1 MKIAEFNEIIEPN
14 DQTEARKAHLEA
26 LRELVGNVYPN
37 KYDRS
42 NITGKEDTISN
53 ILHYEPIA
61 EIVKQLKDATTA
73 GEKPDQELKAQLNE
87 KLKAFG
93 NVRISGRLAVPP
105 RVMGKAAFVHLS
117 DGVCRLQV
125 YVRRDDAKAMVNKS
139 EPSAVA
145 DGLTGHTG
153 NSAEDSNAHLQPSAA
168 ADGSGTESSTNTVSG
183 WEVFKLLDHGDF
195 IGVEGFLFLT
205 NTGELSVHVET
216 LQFLSKSLMPMPDK
230 MHDIGDAEISRRYRY
245 IDLIASSLRNKTDE
259 ELEEEKRTGQKKL
272 TTREVFERRA
282 KLISGM
288 RRFLDDHDY
297 IEVETPMLTPKA
309 TGAAATPFETHHNAL
324 DIPLYARIAPEL
336 YLKRLTVGGFEKVYE
351 LNRNFRNEG
360 LSHKHNPE
368 FTMLEF
374 YCAYMD
380 VNGMMDFAE
389 AMLKES
395 VQKATGGSLQV
406 NYGENKI
413 DSSKQEENKQ
423 AYGGGSI
430 NKPNINE
437 IDFSKF
443 ERISMKQ
450 AIDRFLSSDTYAF
463 NNFIGEKYD
472 SSWLDDAVKLRAL
485 VNSISKTKSVRDDL
499 IGKPGAVKLSEEEIT
514 AKKENI
520 VNSIKKIWQDSLA
533 EAQSN
538 SGDSKTQAEQ
548 SVRELVFLFEEFVEE
563 KLIQPTFIIDYP
575 KSISPL
581 SKASPENPNIA
592 ERFELFINGMECA
605 NGFSELNDP
614 QEQYE
619 RFADQMNERAGG
631 DVEAMVLDEDYIR
644 ALSYGMPPAAGIGIG
659 IDRLV
664 MLLTNKHSIR
674 DVILFP
680 HMRPERKQEE
690 VAEMETPPV
699 NLS

>member
-14 DQTEARKAHLEA
+14 DQTEARMEHLEK
-26 LRELVGNVYPN
+26 LREITGNAYPN
-37 KYDRS
+37 KYERS
-42 NITGKEDTISN
+42 RVTHGEDTITN
-53 ILHYEPIA
+53 ISEFAPVI
-61 EIVKQLKDATTA
+61 EIVRQMHDRTPEN
-73 GEKPDQELKAQLNE
+73 GKPDQELKASLNE
-87 KLKAFG
+87 KLKHFG
-93 NVRISGRLAVPP
+93 TVRIAGRLAVPP

-117 DGVCRLQV
+117 DGVSRLQI
-125 YVRRDDAKAMVNKS
+125 YVRRDDVKGIFNGSTTAMS
-139 EPSAVA
+139 EPSAAA
-145 DGLTGHTG
+145 DGPTSQSEI
-153 NSAEDSNAHLQPSAA
+153 SADKLQPSAA
-168 ADGSGTESSTNTVSG
+168 ADGSEVNG
-183 WEVFKLLDHGDF
+183 WELFKLLDHGDF
-195 IGVEGFLFLT
+195 IGVSGFLFLT

-216 LQFLSKSLMPMPDK
+216 LQFLAKALMPMPDK
-230 MHDIGDAEISRRYRY
+230 MHGIADAEISRRYRY
-245 IDLIASSLRNKTDE
+245 ADLIASSLRIKTDD

-395 VQKATGGSLQV
+395 VYKAIGSYKVKTQQQKGAVLLINTPYRGSLSNPIV
-406 NYGENKI
+406 NDGVE
-413 DSSKQEENKQ
+413 
-423 AYGGGSI
+423 
-430 NKPNINE
+430 KPEYLNVYNTE
-437 IDFSKF
+437 IDFSSF
-443 ERISMKQ
+443 NRLTMKE
-450 AIDRFLSSDTYAF
+450 AI
-463 NNFIGEKYD
+463 EKECGFAKSLIMED
-472 SSWLDDAVKLRAL
+472 MKDWLDKNANAKVLNEFLWWVDNDLSNEVMFYDGAGEPVEKLNQDETNKLIEDKWQEISQKYADVVISEAECVK
-485 VNSISKTKSVRDDL
+485 D
-499 IGKPGAVKLSEEEIT
+499 
-514 AKKENI
+514 I
-520 VNSIKKIWQDSLA
+520 V
-533 EAQSN
+533 E
-538 SGDSKTQAEQ
+538 
-548 SVRELVFLFEEFVEE
+548 LFEDFVEE
-563 KLIQPTFIIDYP
+563 NLIQPTFITNYP

-581 SKASPENPNIA
+581 SKASPENPQIA

-619 RFADQMNERAGG
+619 RFVDQMKERESG
-631 DVEAMVLDEDYIR
+631 DAEAMVLDEDYIR
-644 ALSYGMPPAAGIGIG
+644 ALAYGMPPAAGIGIG

-680 HMRPERKQEE
+680 HMRPERKHEDE
-690 VAEMETPPV
+690 PETPPM
-699 NLS
+699 NPS

>member
-1 MKIAEFNEIIEPN
+1 MSIANTESQTIFEAGIIEAN
-14 DQTEARKAHLEA
+14 DQTEVRVEHLKQLET
-26 LRELVGNVYPN
+26 LIGNSYPN
-37 KYDRS
+37 KFERS
-42 NITGKEDTISN
+42 SISGAEDTISN
-53 ILHYEPIA
+53 ILAFEPVRELA
-61 EIVKQLKDATTA
+61 EELGANRVE
-73 GEKPDQELKAQLNE
+73 GEKPDQDLKARLNE

-117 DGVCRLQV
+117 DGINRLQI
-125 YVRRDDAKAMVNKS
+125 YVRKQDARVLSN
-139 EPSAVA
+139 
-145 DGLTGHTG
+145 DTLTAIEG
-153 NSAEDSNAHLQPSAA
+153 EDAA
-168 ADGSGTESSTNTVSG
+168 
-183 WEVFKLLDHGDF
+183 WEAFKLLDHGDF
-195 IGVEGFLFLT
+195 IGAEGFLFLT

-216 LQFLSKSLMPMPDK
+216 FQFLSKALQPMPDK
-230 MHDIGDAEISRRYRY
+230 MHEIGDAEISRRYRY
-245 IDLIASSLRNKTDE
+245 VDLIASSLRNKTED
-259 ELEEEKRTGQKKL
+259 ELEEEKRTGVKKL

-288 RRFLDDHDY
+288 RRFLDDAGY

-395 VQKATGGSLQV
+395 VEKATGGSLQV
-406 NYGENKI
+406 NFDG
-413 DSSKQEENKQ
+413 
-423 AYGGGSI
+423 
-430 NKPNINE
+430 NE
-437 IDFSKF
+437 IDFSNF
-443 ERISMKQ
+443 RRITMKE
-450 AIDRFLSSDTYAF
+450 AIAENFPNEWKMISDKKIDVAT
-463 NNFIGEKYD
+463 
-472 SSWLDDAVKLRAL
+472 LDDARTVANLVEFNKSFWSKVKEEEGQLK
-485 VNSISKTKSVRDDL
+485 ISESVTE
-499 IGKPGAVKLSEEEIT
+499 IWNKITESEESDELSDSVD
-514 AKKENI
+514 ARNI
-520 VNSIKKIWQDSLA
+520 
-533 EAQSN
+533 EH
-538 SGDSKTQAEQ
+538 
-548 SVRELVFLFEEFVEE
+548 LFEHFAEHR
-563 KLIQPTFIIDYP
+563 LIQPTFIIDYP

-581 SKASPENPNIA
+581 SKSSPENPQIA
-592 ERFELFINGMECA
+592 ERFELFINGMEVA

-614 QEQYE
+614 QEQFE
-619 RFADQMNERAGG
+619 RFAEQQRERESG
-631 DVEAMVLDEDYIR
+631 DAEAMVLDEDYIR

-664 MLLTNKHSIR
+664 MLLTNRHSIR

-680 HMRPERKQEE
+680 HMRPVTKAEE
-690 VAEMETPPV
+690 KRHEDETP
-699 NLS
+699 SES

>member
-1 MKIAEFNEIIEPN
+1 MSIANTQTETIVEAGIIEEN
-14 DQTEARKAHLEA
+14 DQVAARVEHLKQLET
-26 LRELVGNVYPN
+26 LVGNSYPN
-37 KYDRS
+37 KFERS
-42 NITGKEDTISN
+42 CITEKEDTISN
-53 ILHYEPIA
+53 ILAFAPVA
-61 EIVKQLKDATTA
+61 ELAEELSANRVE
-73 GEKPDQELKAQLNE
+73 GEKPDQDLKAHLNE

-117 DGVCRLQV
+117 DGINRLQI
-125 YVRRDDAKAMVNKS
+125 YVRKQDAKVI
-139 EPSAVA
+139 
-145 DGLTGHTG
+145 
-153 NSAEDSNAHLQPSAA
+153 SNDTLQPIEGEDAA
-168 ADGSGTESSTNTVSG
+168 WD
-183 WEVFKLLDHGDF
+183 VFKLLDHGDF
-195 IGVEGFLFLT
+195 VGASGFLFLT

-216 LQFLSKSLMPMPDK
+216 FQFLSKALMPMPDK

-245 IDLIASSLRNKTDE
+245 VDLIASSLRNKTED
-259 ELEEEKRTGQKKL
+259 ELEEEKRTGVKKL

-288 RRFLDDHDY
+288 RRFLDDAGY

-389 AMLKES
+389 AMIKES

-406 NYGENKI
+406 NFDG
-413 DSSKQEENKQ
+413 
-423 AYGGGSI
+423 
-430 NKPNINE
+430 NE

-443 ERISMKQ
+443 ERWTMTR
-450 AIDRFLSSDTYAF
+450 AIREFSAH
-463 NNFIGEKYD
+463 KY
-472 SSWLDDAVKLRAL
+472 
-485 VNSISKTKSVRDDL
+485 
-499 IGKPGAVKLSEEEIT
+499 GKIAEIQIDEEWLSE
-514 AKKENI
+514 AKN
-520 VNSIKKIWQDSLA
+520 VRFYANL
-533 EAQSN
+533 
-538 SGDSKTQAEQ
+538 
-548 SVRELVFLFEEFVEE
+548 VREWATSGNRIFDFSANSSKPSENSAEFENAVNLTYEKAIKTVENLESLDYSEVVKDLVYLFEEVAEE
-563 KLIQPTFIIDYP
+563 NLIQPTFIIDYP

-581 SKASPENPNIA
+581 SKASPENPQIA
-592 ERFELFINGMECA
+592 ERFELFINGMEVA

-614 QEQYE
+614 QEQFE
-619 RFADQMNERAGG
+619 RFMDQAKERESG
-631 DVEAMVLDEDYIR
+631 DHEAMVLDEDYIR
-644 ALSYGMPPAAGIGIG
+644 ALAYGMPPAAGIGIG

-664 MLLTNKHSIR
+664 MLLTNRHSIR

-680 HMRPERKQEE
+680 HMRPVVKTEE
-690 VAEMETPPV
+690 KAADAEEAQ
-699 NLS
+699 